1 MISTATFRA
10 VSPQKMVQQILALK
24 PEQQL
29 QVFTM
34 LHEALTKRGLFGDA
48 IASDDDADKFWMT
61 VKPSIPD
68 ESHWLLF
75 VADPRT
81 AYEHNTYVQTYY

>member
-1 MISTATFRA
+1 VACRA

-34 LHEALTKRGLFGDA
+34 LQDALTKRGLLGGDTVGA
-48 IASDDDADKFWMT
+48 DDNNDVMF
-61 VKPSIPD
+61 
-68 ESHWLLF
+68 
-75 VADPRT
+75 
-81 AYEHNTYVQTYY
+81 

>member
-1 MISTATFRA
+1 MPYPLHHRATAIRYEYTVLCRA

-34 LHEALTKRGLFGDA
+34 LQDALTKRGLLGDGG
-48 IASDDDADKFWMT
+48 
-61 VKPSIPD
+61 
-68 ESHWLLF
+68 
-75 VADPRT
+75 VADDNNDNG
-81 AYEHNTYVQTYY
+81 AVF